1 MVIDVQADDEVSKSS
16 SGSRDPLTSMDLIE
30 FTDLVDPAEQR
41 NLEMYNKRFKSQD
54 E

>member
-1 MVIDVQADDEVSKSS
+1 MVGVQAKDEVSRSS
-16 SGSRDPLTSMDLIE
+16 SGARDPLTSMDLDE